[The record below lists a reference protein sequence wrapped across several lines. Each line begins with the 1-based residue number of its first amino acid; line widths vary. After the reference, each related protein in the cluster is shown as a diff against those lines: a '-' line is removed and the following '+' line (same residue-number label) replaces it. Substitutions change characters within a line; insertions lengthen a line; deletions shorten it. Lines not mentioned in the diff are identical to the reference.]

1 MEMNLE
7 QREKGENK
15 IKNLET
21 KAVAISKPSVP
32 SVVLSA
38 GLVT

>member
-1 MEMNLE
+1 MKLE
-7 QREKGENK
+7 QREKGETK

-21 KAVAISKPSVP
+21 KAVVISKPSVP

-38 GLVT
+38 GLIT